1 MIHRLFEFPETF
13 SPGVRRMLTAFFCL
27 QALDIA
33 TTLVGL
39 HLGANESSFFV
50 ARLLRFG
57 PLAGLVLSKGLSLFL
72 AATALLF
79 DRGRVI
85 RFVNFWFVAVVG
97 WNLVI
102 IMSLPA

>member
-1 MIHRLFEFPETF
+1 MIDRLCELPETF
-13 SPGVRRMLTAFFCL
+13 SPAVRRMLTAFLCL

-39 HLGANESSFFV
+39 HLGANESSIFV

-57 PLAGLVLSKGLSLFL
+57 PLSGLVLSKGLGIFL
-72 AATALLF
+72 AITALRF
-79 DRGRVI
+79 NRERVI
-85 RFVNFWFVAVVG
+85 RFVNFWFAAVVG

-102 IMSLPA
+102 IMSLPG